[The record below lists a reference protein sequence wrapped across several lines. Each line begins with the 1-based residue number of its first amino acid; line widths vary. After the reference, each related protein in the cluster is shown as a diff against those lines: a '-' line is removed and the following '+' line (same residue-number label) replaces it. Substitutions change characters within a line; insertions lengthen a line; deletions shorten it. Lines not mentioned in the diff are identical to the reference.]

1 MLFKKSES
9 KNCLC
14 IYQQT
19 CQDFQKQAA
28 KLAVCF
34 MTFASLLSDGVVLDV
49 KLWLRIHRMVLVWDQ
64 SSAMYLGIHLD
75 TMC

>member
-1 MLFKKSES
+1 MLLKKSES

-28 KLAVCF
+28 KLAVCL
-34 MTFASLLSDGVVLDV
+34 MTFASVVSDGTVLDV
-49 KLWLRIHRMVLVWDQ
+49 KL
-64 SSAMYLGIHLD
+64 
-75 TMC
+75 

>member
-1 MLFKKSES
+1 MCPILFCYKLLICMLLKKSES

-28 KLAVCF
+28 KLAVCL
-34 MTFASLLSDGVVLDV
+34 MTFASVVSDGTVLDV
-49 KLWLRIHRMVLVWDQ
+49 KL
-64 SSAMYLGIHLD
+64 
-75 TMC
+75 